1 MQELT
6 KRCFR
11 SDRTSFGVR
20 LEAAAL
26 IYLHARAERDN
37 ALTDALGAAMS
48 GAQAP
53 EVREESEVTNR

>member
-1 MQELT
+1 VQELT

-26 IYLHARAERDN
+26 VHLHARSDRNHAF
-37 ALTDALGAAMS
+37 TDSLSASMAS
-48 GAQAP
+48 GGGG
-53 EVREESEVTNR
+53 SG